1 MNKKVKIILALFVV
15 IIAVIGFFYLY
26 TAKTRYNLTE
36 KFGLH
41 GRIIDIGD
49 YENEESLIE
58 KFSVA
63 YEAYKENGENLFLV
77 LLDKDNIRLMSYG
90 GVSQGEISLISGKT
104 TQNLEVNKREL
115 FSQKL
120 IKRGNNIEVVLDG
133 QKFNLNVDFNKN
145 KYLII
150 LNDGGELNVIEKN

>member
-1 MNKKVKIILALFVV
+1 MNKKMVVSLVFLILIVV
-15 IIAVIGFFYLY
+15 IGGFFYG
-26 TAKTRYNLTE
+26 YNSKISYDLTE

-41 GRIIDIGD
+41 GRVVDIGN
-49 YENEESLIE
+49 YENEDSLIE

-63 YEAYKENGENLFLV
+63 YEEYKENGETLFLV
-77 LLDKDNIRLMSYG
+77 LLDKDNIRLMSYREVGQG
-90 GVSQGEISLISGKT
+90 GINLISGKT

-120 IKRGNNIEVVLDG
+120 IKRGDNIEVILDG
-133 QKFNLNVDFNKN
+133 QRFDLEIDQDKE

-150 LNDGGELNVIEKN
+150 LNDKGELDVIEKR